1 MNFNPFVLPF
11 TVGLGFLLIMVIYR
25 FIRWISKLPFV
36 DRKKLW
42 MGLITQKIFLAVKE
56 IFLESLIHR
65 KIFRINPLLGY
76 MHMTLALGW
85 FLLIVVGNIESRLY
99 GGSELNPPYY
109 PIFLRYFVHDHSN
122 IPYGVFFANLMDFLL
137 LFVLSGVILAY
148 IKRAFSFIFGVKRKP
163 RRKIQD
169 IVIMITLWTIFP
181 LRLFAESFTASV
193 HGNGGFL
200 TGTVGSFMSYLPHTN
215 EIAYTFWWL
224 YSISLGT
231 FFVVLPFTRYMHIP
245 AEVLLIF
252 MRNSGIRTEK
262 EFTSYSDLEVYSCPK
277 CGMCMDKCQMG
288 FAANIKDMQSVYFI
302 QSVRN
307 HKIEEKKLF
316 NCMVCGRCQEFCPVG
331 IDLNAQRMI
340 QRKFMSNFVSST
352 FDYLPVISLPT
363 VDVLYFAGCMTH
375 LTPAIKKAMLKIF
388 EHAKVN
394 FNFMD
399 ADGTV
404 CCGRPLMLTGKDIE
418 AKKIIK
424 KNEETIRNSGAKLLV
439 TSCPICFKI
448 FKEEYA
454 LNIEIMHHSQYLL
467 KLVEESRIFLSQ
479 SEIKAVYHDP
489 CELGRGSGIYEE
501 PRKLLGKTVQL
512 QEIKNSKEASL
523 CCGGSLGNTQMDSF
537 KRDMISADACKQL
550 LKGNPE
556 MLITACPLCKKSLGK
571 FSTIDI
577 KDIAEVIANRME
589 NDKTIKESKEM
600 VSV

>member
-1 MNFNPFVLPF
+1 MHYNPFVLPF
-11 TVGLGFLLIMVIYR
+11 TIGLGFLLVMVVYR
-25 FIRWISKLPFV
+25 FVHWIYKLPYA
-36 DRKKLW
+36 DRKKFW
-42 MGLITQKIFLAVKE
+42 MGLITQKIFFAAKE

-76 MHMTLALGW
+76 MHMTIAFGW
-85 FLLIVVGNIESRLY
+85 LLLIIVGNMESRLHA
-99 GGSELNPPYY
+99 GIEINPPYY
-109 PIFLRYFVHDHSN
+109 PIFLRYFVHDHSG
-122 IPYGVFFANLMDFLL
+122 IPYGEFFANLMDFLL

-148 IKRAFSFIFGVKRKP
+148 IKRAFSFVFGVKRKP

-193 HGNGGFL
+193 YGNGGFI
-200 TGTVGSFMSYLPHTN
+200 TGTIGSVMSYLPHTN

-252 MRNSGIRTEK
+252 MRNSGIKTEK
-262 EFTSYSDLEVYSCPK
+262 EFTSYSELEVYSCPK

-302 QSVRN
+302 QSIRN

-316 NCMVCGRCQEFCPVG
+316 NCMICGRCQEFCPVG

-340 QRKFMSNFVSST
+340 QRKYITNFASST
-352 FDYLPVISLPT
+352 FDYLPSKLIPT
-363 VDVLYFAGCMTH
+363 VEVLYFAGCMTH
-375 LTPAIKKAMLKIF
+375 LTPGIKKSMIAIFKQAKI
-388 EHAKVN
+388 N
-394 FNFMD
+394 YNFMD

-404 CCGRPLMLTGKDIE
+404 CCGRPLMLTGKEIE
-418 AKKIIK
+418 AKQLIN

-439 TSCPICFKI
+439 TSCPICFKV

-454 LNIEIMHHSQYLL
+454 LNIEIIHHSQYLL
-467 KLVEESRIFLSQ
+467 KLVEEGKIILSQ
-479 SEIKAVYHDP
+479 SEIKAVFHDP
-489 CELGRGSGIYEE
+489 CELGRGSGVYDE

-523 CCGGSLGNTQMDSF
+523 CCGGSLGNTQMISF
-537 KRDMISADACKQL
+537 KRDMISADACKKL
-550 LKGNPE
+550 LKDDPE
-556 MLITACPLCKKSLGK
+556 LLVTACPLCKKSLGK
-571 FSTIDI
+571 FSTVEI
-577 KDIAEVIANRME
+577 KDIAEIVADNMDYLVSK
-589 NDKTIKESKEM
+589 NDKEKN
-600 VSV
+600 VLV